1 MANDKLIVTPRRGLA
16 AIVGLATAS
25 LLLVNIPKEESGR
38 TVKVEMAPDGA
49 ATVRHISGRQ
59 YLRAYLDI
67 VAVPT
72 ACDGLTSYHGRK
84 IKITDQF
91 TEAQC
96 AAMLEEELIVHAK
109 GVMQC
114 TPGLALT
121 YPRRDHA
128 RFAAVSLAYNVGV
141 ANWCSSTARRMFN
154 ASRITAGCD
163 ALLPWNKVTKNGKKV
178 VSNGLAGRRS
188 RERAICLR
196 DAA

>member
-1 MANDKLIVTPRRGLA
+1 MANDRPLVTPVRGLA

-38 TVKVEMAPDGA
+38 TVKVEIAPEGA
-49 ATVRHISGRQ
+49 ATVRHVSGKQ

-67 VAVPT
+67 VGVPT
-72 ACDGLTSYHGRK
+72 ACDGLTSYKGRK

-96 AAMLEEELIVHAK
+96 AVMLEEELIVHAK

-121 YPRRDHA
+121 YVARDRA

-141 ANWCSSTARRMFN
+141 ANYCSSTARRMFN
-154 ASRITAGCD
+154 AGQIGPGCD
-163 ALLPWNKVTKNGKKV
+163 AMLAWNKVTRNGKKE
-178 VSNGLAGRRS
+178 VSKGLVLRRQ
-188 RERAICLR
+188 RERTVCVK
-196 DAA
+196 DA

>member
-1 MANDKLIVTPRRGLA
+1 MANKTAVRGGTLA
-16 AIVGLATAS
+16 AVVGFVTAG
-25 LLLVNIPKEESGR
+25 LLLTHIPEDESGR
-38 TVKVEMAPDGA
+38 KVDVKIAQDGT
-49 ATVRHISGRQ
+49 ATVRHVSGKQ

-67 VAVPT
+67 VGVPT
-72 ACDGLTSYHGRK
+72 ACDGLTSYRGRK

-91 TEAQC
+91 TQAQC

-121 YPRRDHA
+121 YAGRDRA

-141 ANWCSSTARRMFN
+141 ANYCSSTARRMFN
-154 ASRITAGCD
+154 AGKIGPGCD
-163 ALLPWNKVTKNGKKV
+163 AMLAWNKVTRNGKKEI
-178 VSNGLAGRRS
+178 SRGLVLRRE
-188 RERAICLR
+188 RERAVCVK

>member
-1 MANDKLIVTPRRGLA
+1 MADRQLVTPRRGLA
-16 AIVGLATAS
+16 AIVGAVTAS

-59 YLRAYLDI
+59 YLLAYLDI
-67 VAVPT
+67 VGVPT

-84 IKITDQF
+84 IKVTDQF
-91 TEAQC
+91 AEAQC
-96 AAMLEEELIVHAK
+96 AAMLEEELIVHGK

-121 YPRRDHA
+121 FSRRDHA

-141 ANWCSSTARRMFN
+141 GNWCSSTARRMFN
-154 ASRITAGCD
+154 AGRITAGCD
-163 ALLPWNKVTKNGKKV
+163 ALLPWNKITKNGKKV
-178 VSNGLAGRRS
+178 VSDGLAGRRA
-188 RERAICLR
+188 RERAICLK